1 MYLKYLKFSALAAIV
16 TVTATGS
23 ALAGG
28 FSRGEANTDILFD
41 DGTVIGQG
49 SLVFVSPQRKFD
61 TINGKAG
68 TDGRYTEDFWIPEL
82 ALKARISDNF
92 GCALT
97 YTQPFGGAV
106 SYGKQAQAQQAA
118 LTGASSTYS
127 KSFYS
132 NEYGAT
138 CDLKF
143 DAGPG
148 QFHVLGG
155 GFLQDFHYTAYS
167 SLGTLKLDDDQA
179 LGYRI
184 GVAYDIPQYAMRA
197 ELMYRSEV
205 KHDPN
210 GSFAPTALG
219 ANPAVLGKYGIT
231 KVVSA
236 YGSGTLPQ
244 SLKLSLQSGI
254 APDWLVYGSV
264 EWTDWSVL
272 QTLDYHIGPLPQN
285 DPYYWK
291 DGWTVQGGVGHK
303 FNETVSGT
311 LNLTWDKGV
320 GTGADIQ
327 TDTWT
332 VGAGAEIKAGP
343 GAFQLGGAISY
354 LTSGSQT
361 AALSKSYN
369 ATSDGSWAYAVA
381 ASYKIKF

>member
-1 MYLKYLKFSALAAIV
+1 MYLKYLKFSALAAIF
-16 TVTATGS
+16 TAAATGS
-23 ALAGG
+23 AMAGG

-49 SLVFVSPQRKFD
+49 SLVFVSPHQSYT

-68 TDGRYTEDFWIPEL
+68 TDARFTDDFWIPEL
-82 ALKARISDNF
+82 AVKARVSDNF

-97 YTQPFGGAV
+97 YTQPFGAAV
-106 SYGKQAQAQQAA
+106 SYGKQAQTAEAA
-118 LTGASSTYS
+118 FNAATGGSASSS

-148 QFHVLGG
+148 RFHILGG
-155 GFLQDFHYTAYS
+155 GFIQDFHYTAVS
-167 SLGTLKLDDDQA
+167 NLGTLHLDDDQG
-179 LGYRI
+179 LGFRV

-210 GSFAPTALG
+210 GTFAPTARG
-219 ANPAVLGKYGIT
+219 ALVFGTSSIIP
-231 KVVSA
+231 S

-254 APDWLVYGSV
+254 APDWLAYGSV

-272 QTLDYHIGPLPQN
+272 QTLNYNIGPHAEKDN
-285 DPYYWK
+285 YFWK
-291 DGWTVQGGVGHK
+291 DGWTVQGGIGHK
-303 FNETVSGT
+303 FNEDISGT
-311 LNLTWDKGV
+311 VNVTWDKGV

-332 VGAGAEIKAGP
+332 LGVGTEIKAGP
-343 GAFQLGGAISY
+343 GAFQIGGGVSY
-354 LTSGSQT
+354 ITAGSQT
-361 AALSKSYN
+361 AALSKSFN
-369 ATSDGSWAYAVA
+369 ATADGSWAYAVA